1 MTKLKVK
8 PFIIILLIVLGI
20 TLWNPLGLTLKQGL
34 LLASL
39 LTTLA
44 LWATEAVHKTVA
56 CLFLL
61 GSFLVFGETP
71 ATNIFEFAWSDTNLL
86 IITTTL
92 LSVGLMHSNVIHLLI
107 QKVISPFTNSLF
119 LFLLF
124 PYLLGIMLV
133 FLIPQGF
140 ARVIIVGT
148 LFQAMLPSDSVEQ
161 LESKPIYLF
170 NAFIGVI
177 MGYMFFP
184 NGEILLNGSALAFAG
199 QEISSQLGFTQWFT
213 LMAVPTI
220 LFIIL
225 SIAFVYMLFKKQ
237 LRTFHKNPITLSK
250 SETEMPENPYATW
263 IAIVSMICLLIVWQT
278 ESYHGIPAWVGTA
291 IVVLLFFATGILKK
305 SDWGQLNPHFLLFLV
320 TIFSIGKVLG
330 QSGITG
336 IVFEHLQ
343 KLLPDAQ
350 TPMYLAVVM
359 GIVMLMHMAIGSAV
373 ATMSVVLPLLF
384 PMMES
389 GGYSGVVI
397 LLMVYILVNTHY
409 LLPFHHATLMI
420 GTGRQYYS
428 EKVMLRYGLAMSFV
442 APLMVGCVYFP
453 WWRFLGWLN

>member
-1 MTKLKVK
+1 MAKIKYRPLS
-8 PFIIILLIVLGI
+8 LIVLMVLGFS
-20 TLWNPLGLTLKQGL
+20 LWNPLNLEVKQVFL
-34 LLASL
+34 FASL
-39 LTTLA
+39 LVTFA
-44 LWATEAVHKTVA
+44 VWATEAVHKPVA

-71 ATNIFEFAWSDTNLL
+71 ASNIFEFAWSDTNLL

-107 QKVISPFTNSLF
+107 EKIISPFTNSLF

-124 PYLLGIMLV
+124 PYLLGIVLV

-220 LFIIL
+220 FFILL
-225 SIAFVYMLFKKQ
+225 SIASIYILFKKQ
-237 LRTFHKNPITLSK
+237 LGSFHKNQLSLTK
-250 SETEMPENPYATW
+250 TKPENSENPYATW
-263 IAIVSMICLLIVWQT
+263 IAIVSMVCLLIVWQT

-291 IVVLLFFATGILKK
+291 IVVLVFFATGILKK

-343 KLLPDAQ
+343 RMLPNAQ
-350 TPMYLAVVM
+350 TPMYLAIVM

-428 EKVMLRYGLAMSFV
+428 EKVMLRYGLAMSLV